1 MRRLFLVVTLMCN
14 ILWGFARDESTQVL
28 IFRNTGEVNL
38 LYSEKL
44 DSIVFSK
51 MAPDSVWH
59 DSIVSQIFYSV
70 DTALVV
76 PIAEIDSVAFGP
88 RNIIE
93 LKKNVIN
100 LKENQ
105 FIDYVVRYDGEYVY
119 FREDLP
125 QSLMPKEGE
134 YLLFADKHEIFP
146 FGLCAEVLQVAFEN
160 GEYAVQVK
168 NIPFEE
174 VFDNFFYAGTVTP
187 SESTTAYV
195 KGKCV
200 QPRGETVATGR
211 VPVPINDNCSM
222 VIDGNLTW
230 DLQCVV
236 KLGYYHVA
244 GSIDADF
251 GFTTDLSLNGEI
263 KYESEPFL
271 RIPLPPVAMVLRP
284 EFTVSAFADFNA
296 EMGFEYD
303 MRRKW
308 HHEFSWTRKKGQN
321 SFTSEQNNAS
331 ASDEHDEAK
340 VDLYCNGSFYFG
352 PKVALDLGVLFDVVG
367 VGVDMKFGPEFT
379 GEFGLGVLRETLD
392 TFDPK
397 AYGKAQLEVCSR
409 IGFDGYITYQKLFD
423 DKETKEV
430 LCSLN
435 HSFGKHTLHLFPEF
449 QETKAVLD
457 RTADQPLSV
466 STKMETPIVYPL
478 EVGFEVLDENEQVLD
493 SVFLEEPI
501 LANDSSQQGFSVVLD
516 TEIPEGKEKQLS
528 VRPVFHYR
536 GYTVRADKKPLL
548 SDLLFQPYI
557 SYQSNGAVSC
567 ISGLPFIGYYKE
579 GELAYSVGNYVPVV
593 RRDSVFSDKNEGN
606 GIVSGVYVDDID
618 MLLGLWSGDW
628 EQEQVQI
635 EFSDQNTGVYRNL
648 TEGNEKTFSYR
659 VNEPQTGCLALC
671 YENGDVQ
678 VLTITFISSERIDV
692 VMDNQ
697 KKYSLFKK

>member
-1 MRRLFLVVTLMCN
+1 MRRLFLVLVLICN
-14 ILWGFARDESTQVL
+14 ILCGFARDESTQVL

-38 LYSEKL
+38 LYSEQL
-44 DSIVFSK
+44 DSIVFSR
-51 MAPDSVWH
+51 MTPDSVWH

-70 DTALVV
+70 DTALIV

-105 FIDYVVRYDGEYVY
+105 LIDYVLRYDGEYVY

-125 QSLMPKEGE
+125 QSLVPKEGE
-134 YLLFADKHEIFP
+134 YLLFADKQEIFP
-146 FGLCAEVLQVAFEN
+146 FGFCAEVIQVVFEN

-168 NIPFEE
+168 DIPYEE
-174 VFDNFFYAGTVTP
+174 AFDRFFYAGTITP
-187 SESTTAYV
+187 GESTAAYV
-195 KGKCV
+195 KGKRI

-211 VPVPINDNCSM
+211 IPISINDNCSM

-230 DLQCVV
+230 NLQCVV

-284 EFTVSAFADFNA
+284 ELTVSAFADFNA
-296 EMGFEYD
+296 ELGFEYD
-303 MRRKW
+303 MHRKW

-321 SFTSEQNNAS
+321 SFTSEKSSES

-367 VGVDMKFGPEFT
+367 VGIDMKLGPEFS

-392 TFDPK
+392 TYEPK
-397 AYGKAQLEVCSR
+397 AYGKAQLDVCSKVS
-409 IGFDGYITYQKLFD
+409 FNGYVTHQKLFGD
-423 DKETKEV
+423 DETKDI

-449 QETKAVLD
+449 QETKAVLNKI
-457 RTADQPLSV
+457 ADQPLSI
-466 STKMETPIVYPL
+466 STKTETPIAHPL
-478 EVGFEVLDENEQVLD
+478 EVGFELLDENEQVLD

-501 LANDSSQQGFSVVLD
+501 LANDSSQQGFSVALN
-516 TEIPEGKEKQLS
+516 TEIPEGKEKQIS
-528 VRPVFHYR
+528 VRPIFHYY
-536 GYTVRADKKPLL
+536 GYTVRAEKEPLL
-548 SDLLFQPYI
+548 SDLLFQSYI
-557 SYQSNGAVSC
+557 SYQSNGAVSY

-579 GELAYSVGNYVPVV
+579 GDLAYSVGNYLPVV
-593 RRDSVFSDKNEGN
+593 RRDSIFSNKDNED
-606 GIVSGVYVDDID
+606 GIVSGTYIENMDL
-618 MLLGLWSGDW
+618 LLGTWSGELEDG
-628 EQEQVQI
+628 QVQI
-635 EFSDQNTGVYRNL
+635 NFSDQNAGVYRSL
-648 TEGNEKTFSYR
+648 EDGNERTFFYR
-659 VNEPQTGCLALC
+659 VNEPQTGCLALY
-671 YENGDVQ
+671 YEDGNAQ
-678 VLTITFISSERIDV
+678 IFTITFISSERMDI

-697 KKYSLFKK
+697 EKYSLIKK